1 MPRVAG
7 AGVTWVTLRLSV
19 IRYQHGKE
27 QAHSACA
34 FTHYAVLDSNEGT
47 PWCVVGDRWGNFK
60 VVAGA
65 VVFVSRMLWV

>member
-34 FTHYAVLDSNEGT
+34 FTHYAVPDSNEGT
-47 PWCVVGDRWGNFK
+47 PWCVVGEFQGGGWCRRLCITY
-60 VVAGA
+60 A
-65 VVFVSRMLWV
+65 VGVS

>member
-34 FTHYAVLDSNEGT
+34 FTHYAVPDSNEGT
-47 PWCVVGDRWGNFK
+47 PWCVVGEFQGGGWCRRLRITY
-60 VVAGA
+60 A
-65 VVFVSRMLWV
+65 VGVS